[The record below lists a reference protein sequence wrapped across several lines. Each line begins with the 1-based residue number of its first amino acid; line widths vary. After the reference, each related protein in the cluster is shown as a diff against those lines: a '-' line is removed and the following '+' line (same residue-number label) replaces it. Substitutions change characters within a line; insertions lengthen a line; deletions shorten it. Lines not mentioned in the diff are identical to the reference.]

1 MKTSSLKNII
11 NQSVSEE
18 LNFYQILKVI
28 LFLGSIIL
36 PILIIITTILL
47 INSNT
52 NLAKI
57 TWYLAVISCI
67 VCIVAY
73 LLATVLTKEIIT
85 KTNNLAIDYFQTQTK
100 DILEKF
106 LTKDNKS
113 IIEKML
119 TDIQGRK
126 IVSIVPEFKL
136 KSIKK
141 PQVKLIAKIDFKRL
155 EYIFKKEAIIL
166 QGFEIKDEKVIMNY
180 LINYLPYCFQ
190 AREFSLP
197 LISLE

>member
-100 DILEKF
+100 DILEKI

>member
-28 LFLGSIIL
+28 LFLGSIIV